1 MQIRQ
6 QGANFWHCQRADYDI
21 EGLPDR
27 TVMDFMFFV
36 FCSYADMHMVLEPFA
51 GPNAVEW
58 QRFWV
63 TWAMELGNVMVIGGG
78 HSVWSDK
85 LGFVM
90 ERYKFW

>member
-21 EGLPDR
+21 AGLPDR

-51 GPNAVEW
+51 GPNAVE
-58 QRFWV
+58 
-63 TWAMELGNVMVIGGG
+63 
-78 HSVWSDK
+78 
-85 LGFVM
+85 
-90 ERYKFW
+90 